1 MNNDERRTKPIVYNS
16 IYNII
21 PYIRVYVL
29 KALTET
35 AKRNDDWIILINNC
49 ILHYIYIYD
58 ATVLQSNILLFYF
71 NAKPNQTQNA
81 KNLKIK
87 QNDNDVCEAKAAA
100 QRELQQQQRL

>member
-35 AKRNDDWIILINNC
+35 AKRNDD
-49 ILHYIYIYD
+49 
-58 ATVLQSNILLFYF
+58 
-71 NAKPNQTQNA
+71 
-81 KNLKIK
+81 
-87 QNDNDVCEAKAAA
+87 
-100 QRELQQQQRL
+100 